1 MDNTLLIRLE
11 GPLQA
16 WGERARWSV
25 RDSAP
30 QPTKSGVVGLLGC
43 ALGYRSDDE
52 LRRLSRSIRL
62 GVRCDRPGSPL
73 VDYHTVVGGVMSADG
88 RVKKT
93 ASTGEFETVVSWRYY
108 LCDASFLVA
117 VQSTPDVVASLSA
130 AIRRP
135 HWVVYLGRKSCP
147 PSRPLFAGV
156 GDFASIEAAL
166 AAQPVC
172 VPDGAAGDTTRVR
185 AVLECTPAEGVRR
198 REEILSRSHR
208 TFAPRYTREVAL
220 TVPVHVEEV

>member
-1 MDNTLLIRLE
+1 
-11 GPLQA
+11 
-16 WGERARWSV
+16 
-25 RDSAP
+25 
-30 QPTKSGVVGLLGC
+30 
-43 ALGYRSDDE
+43 
-52 LRRLSRSIRL
+52 
-62 GVRCDRPGSPL
+62 
-73 VDYHTVVGGVMSADG
+73 MSADG

-147 PSRPLFAGV
+147 PSRPLLAGV

-166 AAQPVC
+166 AAQPFFVA
-172 VPDGAAGDTTRVR
+172 DDSTGATTRVR
-185 AVLECTPAEGVRR
+185 AVLESTPAEGVRR
-198 REEILSRSHR
+198 SEEILSRSHR
-208 TFAPRYTREVAL
+208 PFAPRYTREVAL
-220 TVPVHVEEV
+220 TVPVQVEEV